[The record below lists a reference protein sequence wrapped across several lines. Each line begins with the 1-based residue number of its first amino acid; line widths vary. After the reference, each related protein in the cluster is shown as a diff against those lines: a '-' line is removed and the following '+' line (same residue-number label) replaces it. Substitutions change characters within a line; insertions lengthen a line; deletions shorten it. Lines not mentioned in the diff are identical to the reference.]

1 MEIREVLT
9 ERRRYME
16 LLLMGDEQEDMIERY
31 LVRGEMFALHEGR
44 AAAWKW
50 EREKF
55 PARLPFTGTAASRN
69 AAA

>member
-31 LVRGEMFALHEGR
+31 LERG
-44 AAAWKW
+44 KC
-50 EREKF
+50 
-55 PARLPFTGTAASRN
+55 SRCIRGMSLLLC
-69 AAA
+69 A